1 MSKGNE
7 LRRSYQ
13 RKSGFSAVGVFF
25 FLLTSIVRCHIFYEN
40 RLRDIHDGITKWK
53 GMDEESDILDDSGN
67 LLKK

>member
-7 LRRSYQ
+7 LRRSYH
-13 RKSGFSAVGVFF
+13 RKNGFSAVGVFF
-25 FLLTSIVRCHIFYEN
+25 VLTSTARCHIFYEY